1 MIDKKFPRKLNKSSD
16 SRLSGAD
23 DMSDALNISTSED
36 TRTSANGN
44 TGSGNA
50 GVLKP
55 LKSNTPLNEGFAT
68 FGDSHKTVVGKAICD
83 KYNVIYFFVSDSS
96 ASGQSGIYAYDPD
109 RYLPNSDGKN
119 GLTKVFSDSRLVI
132 APDVFVKADITYI
145 QRNYIVGD
153 TTYEDVPFIFF
164 TDNNAEPKKINVL
177 RAHTGDYPS
186 DGGTGIYDFMFA
198 CPKTPVHQIVEV
210 DEEDDGNVGGWFND
224 TTMDANE
231 FIGIEGFQFAY
242 QNVYKDGQETAISSY
257 SRIYVPPGYLQY
269 SGVADVQIL
278 NQQNAI
284 ELIIPN
290 DDMSGEVESV
300 KLLARR
306 GNDGSWF
313 FIEEFPYEG
322 TDIEFT
328 FLNDTVNSAI
338 SRDNQIK
345 QFDNLPRRAEA
356 QTLMDNRLFYG
367 NYLDGFDQAY
377 IDSSLLTPNANVERD
392 ADFASYEIKVV
403 ESSCPSPSEYSGE
416 GAQNK
421 NIGFVI
427 DAEHITTEIEA
438 GSYINFSFT
447 IAPKQNFHVYDAKNS
462 YHQSP
467 QMGEDF
473 SKEGLAQNGIL
484 RDENWAEN
492 HSIQTQY
499 GTDSFT
505 GHPKGAYWQ
514 TPTQSGGVMAANQFK
529 DFYKIP
535 AICSD
540 GVGRLNDGSNQSRYR
555 WRHFDMAAGTTGVGD
570 ISQIDFG
577 TSAANPFV
585 IQGRPISVSCSF
597 RAAKELTKK
606 EAVRAV
612 ALILSGALPSRN
624 ENEPNEIDVLAS
636 DINYLSDDD
645 LRYTIDLG
653 LDNSSSFRETSSLA
667 NLITMVGPKFS
678 KNQVQAGIAVGGT
691 IEGPSIGGRFADDE
705 EGAGGSAGDP
715 NVINKG
721 FFILNK
727 ADVEFGLF
735 LDEGYNEEATYPAGQ
750 YSLTQATIIAE
761 DNDKARARMG
771 VYLKS
776 VDVPNDE
783 EAILSCVRRP
793 LPGARWWCFAPW
805 NQDGNDSFPAVEN
818 VLEGQADFREYSLFP
833 FVYAGASAGG
843 LQVNPSFST
852 AMGHNIDDPAFPQNA
867 LNGWDVVEGV
877 DDRGGPNGVWD
888 HPQEGFQRQRKET
901 DIFKNIQLLTSDGQV
916 GTEFQAPWAHV
927 LGGLYYNQYY
937 LDNYETIRFFDGED
951 QDGVSRFSLMD
962 GKGGPG
968 GGGVDSNSIYDN
980 LILANAA
987 GTDEDRKGVGTF
999 GSAPLFSNGDGVSV
1013 GCFGPALTN
1022 NIMIGK
1028 MYPNSGIPTFLS
1040 NQGIANLKNPRA
1052 ELQGGGILSD
1062 GSVFGVMSMPLML
1075 NASNDLL
1082 GYEADQ
1088 TSNSIGPYLNYEDF
1102 DNDGDLE
1109 EFQDDD
1115 PGYAKKLS
1123 NPQPVNTLLSVIAPG
1138 GAGAVGFKRGASH
1151 PLGVVFYDA
1160 RGRCSDVTPIGS
1172 FYSPWYSETPGFESY
1187 VPSVSITLEG
1197 TPPEQATRYRY
1208 VYAGNTTMSRFV
1220 QYSTGGAF
1228 VQPESS
1234 GQFSGNV
1241 FVSLNHLQF
1250 SPASY
1255 AKSYGARSIDGSQ
1268 DVYTFREGDRLR
1280 IISYYRDE
1288 STREFVPTSY
1298 EFNIVDQLL
1307 LGPGD
1312 DNPIY
1317 DENFDNGTAH
1327 KAKTGSFLVLENN
1340 REALGFDYQS
1350 VRDGE
1355 GDPNATSHFWGNR
1368 CVVEIYS
1375 PKTSEEEGALLYHEI
1390 GDVYDIADFASEEG
1404 DTIEGY
1410 GDTWWKTAAVNF
1422 QRFQQD
1428 QFKSIITNEEA
1439 EPNFFPYG
1447 IESQVFSPRVR
1458 NSDVWAKG
1466 KPKIVVPDAEEI
1478 TRSSTITYSD
1488 KNNPASR
1495 IMSLV
1500 SFNPAKVQFKDM
1512 PAEFGDVNYM
1522 INNDDS
1528 IFVIQSNR
1536 CSSVPVNRNII
1547 TDGGGAESLV
1557 AARQVLGTERYY
1569 AGNYGCDDNPESV
1582 CDIGNTVYFASKS
1595 NRQVY
1600 KFNPSTGVQVISN
1613 AGMKSYFKTL
1623 FEKAE
1628 SDREAGF
1635 GEIRV
1640 VGGYDPFEDTYILS
1654 VYNQN
1659 TEEGTCGDNEYVPPE
1674 GSVGEDDNGNGG
1686 QVEIVTETEF
1696 VYPES
1701 VTISLTHLLS
1711 NFDGSQLFDIAADQT
1726 NFVNI
1731 FNPETG
1737 SFEADSSNA
1746 QGFNDGSISSA
1757 DLLRF
1762 LTYFGDSFEPASDLQ
1777 TYQGAS
1783 QDVTFNFP
1791 DTEE

>member
-23 DMSDALNISTSED
+23 DMSDALNISASED
-36 TRTSANGN
+36 TRTSASGGN

-68 FGDSHKTVVGKAICD
+68 FGDGNKTVVGKVICD

-96 ASGQSGIYAYDPD
+96 SSSQSGIYAYDPD
-109 RYLPNSDGKN
+109 RYLPSSDGKN

-132 APDVFVKADITYI
+132 ASDVFIKADITYI

-164 TDNNAEPKKINVL
+164 TDNNGEPKKINVL

-186 DGGTGIYDFMFA
+186 DDGTGIYDFMFA

-257 SRIYVPPGYLQY
+257 SRLYVPPGYLQY
-269 SGVADVQIL
+269 NGVADVQIL

-290 DDMSGEVESV
+290 DDMSEEVESV

-322 TDIEFT
+322 ADIEFT

-345 QFDNLPRRAEA
+345 QFDNLPRRAAA

-377 IDSSLLTPNANVERD
+377 IDSSLLTPNANIERD
-392 ADFASYEIKVV
+392 TDFASYEIKVV

-427 DAEHITTEIEA
+427 DGSEIDTAIEA

-447 IAPKQNFHVYDAKNS
+447 ISPKQNFHVYDAKNS

-473 SKEGLAQNGIL
+473 SEEGLIQNGIL
-484 RDENWAEN
+484 RDPNWSDGAGSAPLIN
-492 HSIQTQY
+492 AGSD
-499 GTDSFT
+499 DSYT

-514 TPTQSGGVMAANQFK
+514 TPTQSGGVMAANQYDNFG
-529 DFYKIP
+529 KIP

-540 GVGRLNDGSNQSRYR
+540 GVGRLNDESNKSRYK
-555 WRHFDMAAGTTGVGD
+555 WRHFDMNTESSGIGEITEV
-570 ISQIDFG
+570 DFG

-585 IQGRPISVSCSF
+585 VQGRPISVSCSF
-597 RAAKELTKK
+597 RAAKELTKQ
-606 EAVRAV
+606 EAVKAV
-612 ALILSGALPSRN
+612 ALILSGAETSRN
-624 ENEPNEIDVLAS
+624 PEEPSDIDVLAS

-645 LRYTIDLG
+645 LKYTIDLG

-667 NLITMVGPKFS
+667 NLITMVGPKFN
-678 KNQVQAGIAVGGT
+678 KVQLDAGVPVGV
-691 IEGPSIGGRFADDE
+691 EPSGGIGGRFGPDDGT
-705 EGAGGSAGDP
+705 GAGGGTDP

-735 LDEGYNEEATYPAGQ
+735 IDEKYNEEVTYPVNQ
-750 YSLTQATIIAE
+750 YNTEQEITIAE
-761 DNDKARARMG
+761 DDGKARARIG
-771 VYLKS
+771 IYLKS

-793 LPGARWWCFAPW
+793 LPGAKWWCFAPW
-805 NQDGNDSFPAVEN
+805 NQAGNDSISAVEN
-818 VLEGQADFREYSLFP
+818 VLEGQADFIEYSFFP
-833 FVYAGASAGG
+833 FTYDGSSAGG
-843 LQVNPSFST
+843 LQVNPSFSP
-852 AMGHNIDDPAFPQNA
+852 AMGHNIDDDLFPQNA
-867 LNGWDVVEGV
+867 LSTRDNNAYGRWEHPQDGFIQATEEDIFRDFQQISTDGSGDVVGEY
-877 DDRGGPNGVWD
+877 
-888 HPQEGFQRQRKET
+888 K
-901 DIFKNIQLLTSDGQV
+901 
-916 GTEFQAPWAHV
+916 APWKHI
-927 LGGLYYNQYY
+927 LGGLFYNQYY

-968 GGGVDSNSIYDN
+968 GGGLDSNSIYDN
-980 LILANAA
+980 LILANAS
-987 GTDEDRKGVGTF
+987 GPGEDLDGVGSF
-999 GSAPLFSNGDGVSV
+999 GSAPLFGIRKTYDSGNPIA
-1013 GCFGPALTN
+1013 GCFGPAISN
-1022 NIMIGK
+1022 NIML
-1028 MYPNSGIPTFLS
+1028 GITDSEYKQP
-1040 NQGIANLKNPRA
+1040 GANLQDVLYENPDSLLA
-1052 ELQGGGILSD
+1052 SPLS
-1062 GSVFGVMSMPLML
+1062 SVMSMPLMQPGGVD
-1075 NASNDLL
+1075 NL
-1082 GYEADQ
+1082 GYIDN
-1088 TSNSIGPYLNYEDF
+1088 TTFGNYSNFNGPWYYPERF
-1102 DNDGDLE
+1102 DNADDAYVHI
-1109 EFQDDD
+1109 DDD
-1115 PGYAKKLS
+1115 TGYGKKLS
-1123 NPQPVNTLLSVIAPG
+1123 NSQPVNILLSVIAPG

-1172 FYSPWYSETPGFESY
+1172 FYSPWYSETQGFESY

-1234 GQFSGNV
+1234 GQFSGNI

-1268 DVYTFREGDRLR
+1268 DIYTFREGDRLR

-1340 REALGFDYQS
+1340 RDALGFDYQS

-1390 GDVYDIADFASEEG
+1390 GDVYDIDDFASEEG

-1422 QRFQQD
+1422 QRFQNE

-1600 KFNPSTGVQVISN
+1600 KFNPSTGVRVISN

-1674 GSVGEDDNGNGG
+1674 GSGGEGDNGNGG
-1686 QVEIVTETEF
+1686 QVETVTETEY

-1701 VTISLTHLLS
+1701 VTLTLATVL
-1711 NFDGSQLFDIAADQT
+1711 SQLKDTPGRLFDLAGSTVVTNYADENDNIVESVTGGGVNDGTIAAT
-1726 NFVNI
+1726 
-1731 FNPETG
+1731 
-1737 SFEADSSNA
+1737 
-1746 QGFNDGSISSA
+1746 

-1762 LTYFGDSFEPASDLQ
+1762 LVNYGEIIGPAANNYTYSDSDGGL
-1777 TYQGAS
+1777 
-1783 QDVTFNFP
+1783 TFNFP

>member
-23 DMSDALNISTSED
+23 DMSDAINISTSED

-68 FGDSHKTVVGKAICD
+68 FGDSHKTVVGRAICD

-109 RYLPNSDGKN
+109 KYLPNSDGKN

-132 APDVFVKADITYI
+132 ASDVFVKADITYI

-164 TDNNAEPKKINVL
+164 TDNNGEPKKINVL

-186 DGGTGIYDFMFA
+186 DDGTGIYDFMFA

-269 SGVADVQIL
+269 NGVADVQIL

-377 IDSSLLTPNANVERD
+377 IDGSLLEPNANIERD
-392 ADFASYEIKVV
+392 PDFASFEINVV

-427 DAEHITTEIEA
+427 DGSGIDTAIEA

-447 IAPKQNFHVYDAKNS
+447 ISPKQNFHVYDAKNS

-473 SKEGLAQNGIL
+473 SEEGHLQNGIL
-484 RDENWAEN
+484 RDPNWSDGGGSAPLINQGEDG
-492 HSIQTQY
+492 Y
-499 GTDSFT
+499 T

-514 TPTQSGGVMAANQFK
+514 TPTQSGGVMAANQF
-529 DFYKIP
+529 DNFGKIP

-540 GVGRLNDGSNQSRYR
+540 GVGRLNDESNKSRYK
-555 WRHFDMAAGTTGVGD
+555 WRHFDMNTESSGIGEITEV
-570 ISQIDFG
+570 DFG

-612 ALILSGALPSRN
+612 ALILSGALPSKGQT
-624 ENEPNEIDVLAS
+624 PSEIELLAS

-645 LRYTIDLG
+645 LKYTIDLG

-667 NLITMVGPKFS
+667 NLITMVGPKFN
-678 KNQVQAGIAVGGT
+678 KVQVDAGVPVGAEQSG
-691 IEGPSIGGRFADDE
+691 GIGGRFGPDDGT
-705 EGAGGSAGDP
+705 GAGGGTDP

-735 LDEGYNEEATYPAGQ
+735 IDEEYNEEATYPVNQ
-750 YSLTQATIIAE
+750 YNYNQEITIAE
-761 DNDKARARMG
+761 DDGKARARIG
-771 VYLKS
+771 FYLKS

-793 LPGARWWCFAPW
+793 LPGAKWWCFAPW
-805 NQDGNDSFPAVEN
+805 NQAGNDSIGAVEN
-818 VLEGQADFREYSLFP
+818 VLEGQADFREYSFFP
-833 FVYAGASAGG
+833 FTYDGNSAGG
-843 LQVNPSFST
+843 LQVNPSFSN
-852 AMGHNIDDPAFPQNA
+852 AMGHNIDDPKFPQNA
-867 LNGWDVVEGV
+867 LSS
-877 DDRGGPNGVWD
+877 RGDEEPGYGRWE
-888 HPQEGFQRQRKET
+888 HPQDGFISAAEE
-901 DIFKNIQLLTSDGQV
+901 DIFRDYQQISTDGSGNVV
-916 GTEFQAPWAHV
+916 GEYKAPWKHI
-927 LGGLYYNQYY
+927 LGGLFYNQYY
-937 LDNYETIRFFDGED
+937 LDNYETLRFFDGED

-968 GGGVDSNSIYDN
+968 GGGLDSNSIYDN
-980 LILANAA
+980 LILANAS
-987 GTDEDRKGVGTF
+987 GPGEDLDGVGSF
-999 GSAPLFSNGDGVSV
+999 GSAPLFGIRKTYDTGNPIG
-1013 GCFGPALTN
+1013 GCFGPAISN
-1022 NIMIGK
+1022 NIMLGWN
-1028 MYPNSGIPTFLS
+1028 NSEYKQPG
-1040 NQGIANLKNPRA
+1040 AN
-1052 ELQGGGILSD
+1052 LQGGLYENPGYLPADPLS
-1062 GSVFGVMSMPLML
+1062 SVMSMPLMQPG
-1075 NASNDLL
+1075 DVDTL
-1082 GYEADQ
+1082 GYI
-1088 TSNSIGPYLNYEDF
+1088 TNNNLGNYSNSNGPWYYPTLF
-1102 DNDGDLE
+1102 DNDGDA
-1109 EFQDDD
+1109 FIHVDDD
-1115 PGYAKKLS
+1115 TGYGKKLS

-1151 PLGVVFYDA
+1151 PLGVVFYDT

-1197 TPPEQATRYRY
+1197 TPPEQAKRYRY

-1268 DVYTFREGDRLR
+1268 DIYTFREGDRLR
-1280 IISYYRDE
+1280 IISYYEDQ
-1288 STREFVPTSY
+1288 STRRFVPTSY

-1317 DENFDNGTAH
+1317 DENFDDGTAH

-1390 GDVYDIADFASEEG
+1390 GDVYDIVNFASEEG

-1422 QRFQQD
+1422 QRFQNE

-1613 AGMKSYFKTL
+1613 AGMKSYFKML

-1726 NFVNI
+1726 NFVTA
-1731 FNPETG
+1731 FNEETG
-1737 SFEADSSNA
+1737 VFEADPNIT

-1762 LTYFGDSFEPASDLQ
+1762 LSYFGQSFEPASDLQ